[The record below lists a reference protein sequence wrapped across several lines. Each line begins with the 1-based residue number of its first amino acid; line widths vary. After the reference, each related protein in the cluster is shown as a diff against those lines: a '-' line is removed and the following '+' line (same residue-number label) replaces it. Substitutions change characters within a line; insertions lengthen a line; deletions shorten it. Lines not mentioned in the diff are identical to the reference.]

1 MSAHRHDHGAHGH
14 GTHAHAPDRAVHAHD
29 YADESRLLWALLL
42 TAGFMLAEAI
52 AGVLSGS
59 LALLADAGH
68 MLTDAAALGLA
79 WWAARI
85 ASRPATPERTFGH
98 HRFQVLAAL
107 VNGSALLV
115 VALWI
120 VVEALRRLAAPV
132 EVLGGTMLIVAIVG
146 LLVNAASFVL
156 LHGGSRE
163 NLNIRGA
170 LLHVAGDML
179 GSVAAILAAGVIL
192 WTGWTPIDP
201 LLSVLVA
208 LLILR
213 SAWALAA
220 EAWHILMEGTPEGF
234 DARALSADLVAQ
246 VPGVLEI
253 DHVHLWSLTPDR
265 PLVTL
270 DARIAPGADHETVL
284 RALRAR
290 LAGSHGLAHATI
302 EVSRRDDPL
311 PCP

>member
-1 MSAHRHDHGAHGH
+1 MSAHRHDHAPHDH
-14 GTHAHAPDRAVHAHD
+14 HVDHAHAHPQSDG
-29 YADESRLLWALLL
+29 DESRLLWALLL
-42 TAGFMLAEAI
+42 TAGFMLAEAV
-52 AGVLSGS
+52 AGILSGS

-79 WWAARI
+79 WWAARV
-85 ASRPATPERTFGH
+85 ARRPATPDRTFGH

-120 VVEALRRLAAPV
+120 VVEAIRRLATPV
-132 EVLGGTMLIVAIVG
+132 EVLGGAMLAVAALG
-146 LLVNAASFVL
+146 LLVNAGAFAL
-156 LHGGSRE
+156 LHGGSRG

-201 LLSVLVA
+201 ILSVLVA

-213 SAWALAA
+213 SAWALAS
-220 EAWHILMEGTPEGF
+220 EAWHILMEGTPEGV
-234 DARALSADLVAQ
+234 DARALAADLAAG
-246 VPGVLEI
+246 VPGVLEVS
-253 DHVHLWSLTPDR
+253 HVHLWSLTPDR

-270 DARIAPGADHETVL
+270 DARIAPGADHEVVL
-284 RALRAR
+284 QALRAR
-290 LAGSHGLAHATI
+290 LAGTHGLPHATI
-302 EVSRRDDPL
+302 EVSQRPEDPQ